1 MLTAEFLKGEF
12 DAGLPY
18 RAYLET
24 GTDEHRAN
32 WDAFHERVALTG
44 PQRDLISGFTRSI
57 NVLVS
62 SGIWC
67 GDCVQQ
73 MPMLEH
79 IERANPDTIR
89 VRFVDRDEHA
99 DLAQR
104 VMVCGGLRVPMVV
117 LMNEDFDLCALC
129 GDRTLARYR
138 AMAKARL
145 GPSCPL
151 PGAPVP
157 ADEIAATLADWVA
170 SFERVHLMLRL
181 STKLR
186 ARHAD

>member
-1 MLTAEFLKGEF
+1 MLTPEFLKSKFE
-12 DAGLPY
+12 AGLSY
-18 RAYLET
+18 REYLET
-24 GTDEHRAN
+24 GKAEHRAN
-32 WDAFHERVALTG
+32 WDAFFERVALTG
-44 PQRDLISGFTRSI
+44 PQRELIGGFTRTMP
-57 NVLVS
+57 VLVS

-73 MPMLEH
+73 LPMLEH
-79 IERANPDTIR
+79 IERANPRAIQIR
-89 VRFVDRDEHA
+89 YLDRDEHA

-104 VMVCGGLRVPMVV
+104 VMVCGGLRVPMVI

-138 AMAKARL
+138 AMANKRL

-157 ADEIAATLADWVA
+157 EDEIAATLADWVA